1 MEPEMAR
8 RLGGT
13 VALLQP
19 ESLYAALQQEMALF
33 SDLRD
38 KVFARYGLSH
48 VPGLEQQIQGA
59 IDRLWR
65 TRPRRIR
72 S

>member
-19 ESLYAALQQEMALF
+19 ESLYAALQQEISLF
-33 SDLRD
+33 TELRD
-38 KVFARYGLSH
+38 QIFAWYGLSYA
-48 VPGLEQQIQGA
+48 PGPEQQVQGTM
-59 IDRLWR
+59 DRLWR
-65 TRPRRIR
+65 TRSRRIR
-72 S
+72 T